1 MFQQTIA
8 VGNVGKDAE
17 MRYTPAGQPV
27 TSFSVATNSQ
37 YTAKDGEVIKK
48 TVWFRVTV
56 WGKAAEACH
65 IYVKK
70 GMTVMVV
77 GTLVAD
83 DATGSPKVFKKQDG
97 SSGATFEINAQ
108 TVKFLSRVEGNH
120 ERGDMERREVETG
133 EEDFPF

>member
-17 MRYTPAGQPV
+17 SRFTPAGQQV
-27 TSFSVATNSQ
+27 TNFSVATNSQ

-65 IYVKK
+65 TYVKK

-83 DATGSPKVFKKQDG
+83 DATGSPKIYKKQDG
-97 SSGATFEINAQ
+97 SFGATFEINAQ
-108 TVKFLSRVEGNH
+108 TVKFLSRVEV
-120 ERGDMERREVETG
+120 EQMERDGKTLSED
-133 EEDFPF
+133 DFPF

>member
-8 VGNVGKDAE
+8 LGNVGKDAE
-17 MRYTPAGQPV
+17 SRFTPSGQQV
-27 TSFSVATNSQ
+27 TNFSVATNSQ

-56 WGKAAEACH
+56 WGKAAEACYT
-65 IYVKK
+65 YVKK

-77 GTLVAD
+77 GTLIAD
-83 DATGSPKVFKKQDG
+83 DATGSPKIFKKTDG

-108 TVKFLSRVEGNH
+108 TVKFLSRSEAKAY
-120 ERGDMERREVETG
+120 ESGDQDRIA
-133 EEDFPF
+133 EDDIPF